1 MPTINTIHQ
10 HLWMAG
16 VPNPAAPLH
25 RQILRRRAPEINED
39 PNAHLVWEDSRILI
53 KTLPSFLLDHDFWKA
68 HICQDDR
75 LYRSACGLLWSYTW
89 LISHESDLRIA
100 KEHGLVSDGLTWD
113 VWVRIVDDF
122 LDHFDDDPT
131 DHVDERYQYGELKLS
146 RIGLIFRL
154 TPPEGYPHVYRFIPG
169 SDLDKKIA
177 IVASFT
183 VVLSAMQVGLSTD
196 RLKNDVR
203 FQNASYGFTIVSLVV
218 VAVALGLVP
227 SIWLALFI
235 TKVIFTL
242 DFPRRIHRQRRKS
255 EQPST

>member
-1 MPTINTIHQ
+1 MKSPPFIPEHSFHSYDIAGKPILPPTIKPGIGQQTTRSKHDLKAYLSSELLTPTINTIHQ

-75 LYRSACGLLWSYTW
+75 LYRSACSLLWSYTW

-131 DHVDERYQYGELKLS
+131 DHVDEALPIRRAQAVQNWVDL
-146 RIGLIFRL
+146 
-154 TPPEGYPHVYRFIPG
+154 PPN
-169 SDLDKKIA
+169 
-177 IVASFT
+177 T
-183 VVLSAMQVGLSTD
+183 T
-196 RLKNDVR
+196 
-203 FQNASYGFTIVSLVV
+203 
-218 VAVALGLVP
+218 
-227 SIWLALFI
+227 
-235 TKVIFTL
+235 
-242 DFPRRIHRQRRKS
+242 
-255 EQPST
+255 